1 MTEVDFILII
11 LQSKSNIINNIIL
24 HSIVIDEKKGTP
36 TVTFEALNDND
47 VRGITF
53 VGNIYYPNENVF
65 ANVLF
70 VSNSITQS
78 NILK

>member
-1 MTEVDFILII
+1 MDFILII
-11 LQSKSNIINNIIL
+11 LQSKYNIINNIIL
-24 HSIVIDEKKGTP
+24 RSIILDEEEGTP

-65 ANVLF
+65 ANILY
-70 VSNSITQS
+70 VSNSIAQS
-78 NILK
+78 NIQNNI

>member
-1 MTEVDFILII
+1 MELII
-11 LQSKSNIINNIIL
+11 KTEDEDIPNI
-24 HSIVIDEKKGTP
+24 S
-36 TVTFEALNDND
+36 FEALNDND

-65 ANVLF
+65 ANILY
-70 VSNSITQS
+70 VSNSIAQF